1 MRVEIVRALTPYLF
15 AIIVISALSGCAGKS
30 NLTGIMIYGHEVR
43 TVRLCNQTQT
53 YWIQTTPELR
63 ELLKSQSHEM
73 SKQPYQELY
82 LEFTGTFTSENE
94 GEFAKD
100 YDGVISLK
108 KINSLSDKIP
118 IKCN

>member
-1 MRVEIVRALTPYLF
+1 MQVEIVRLLSPYLF
-15 AIIVISALSGCAGKS
+15 VAIAILPLYGCSVSNNMSGV
-30 NLTGIMIYGHEVR
+30 MIYGHEVR
-43 TVRLCNQTQT
+43 TVRLCNQTKT
-53 YWIQTTPELR
+53 YWVQTTAEITDR
-63 ELLKSQSHEM
+63 LKSHAPGM
-73 SKQPYQELY
+73 PKQPYQEFY
-82 LEFTGTFTSENE
+82 LEFTGALASENK